1 MRALQRDNGV
11 AAQRTGDLCER
22 LSFQSFKYELLVDM
36 VRTAPSHARICDH
49 CTLVPA
55 PGSLQCSGIVL
66 IPDLSEVP
74 WASLQLVLLQRI

>member
-22 LSFQSFKYELLVDM
+22 LNFQSFKYELIVDM

-49 CTLVPA
+49 CNLVPA
-55 PGSLQCSGIVL
+55 PGSLQCSRVAYSRN
-66 IPDLSEVP
+66 LSEVP
-74 WASLQLVLLQRI
+74 WASLQLMLLQRT